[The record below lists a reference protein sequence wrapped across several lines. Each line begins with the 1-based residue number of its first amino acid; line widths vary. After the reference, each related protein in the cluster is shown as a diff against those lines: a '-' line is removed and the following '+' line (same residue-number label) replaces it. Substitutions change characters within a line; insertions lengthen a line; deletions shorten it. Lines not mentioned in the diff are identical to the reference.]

1 MTVVEARPRGT
12 GGVDFRDAFA
22 AARTEEWA
30 EFSKDC
36 GKFMEEIAKETMLGK
51 FTLAELEEEEQS
63 LERLRRWYR
72 DLKARDVLA
81 LPEARAAAQQLA
93 GCSDVWRRLRNRS
106 TKLPSPSSAQQ
117 SRHDQQGRWH
127 GEQQG

>member
-93 GCSDVWRRLRNRS
+93 GCSDVLE
-106 TKLPSPSSAQQ
+106 TFA
-117 SRHDQQGRWH
+117 
-127 GEQQG
+127 EQVYEATLT